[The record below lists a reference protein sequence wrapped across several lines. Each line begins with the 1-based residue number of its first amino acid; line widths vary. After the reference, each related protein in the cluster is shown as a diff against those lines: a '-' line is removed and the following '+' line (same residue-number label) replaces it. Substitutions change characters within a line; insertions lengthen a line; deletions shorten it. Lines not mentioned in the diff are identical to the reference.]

1 MYVSN
6 NVTRFFQSVS
16 LLLLLWILSTTLL
29 YAEDT
34 SSPASAENFPP
45 ADNVTALF
53 EFNNNVEDS
62 SGNNRHATLIGGGF
76 APTPC
81 GIALSVNR
89 DGTDVG
95 LDWSAHAALLSH
107 PFTIEM
113 VVTPLETS
121 SYAKLFSGD
130 DSDDRGWYYHN
141 QGFRSYP
148 TDSLGQGQILPG
160 ERHYFA
166 FVSTSNQEM
175 NVYFQ
180 GTLLGTA
187 QINVDQ
193 PFVNAVFF
201 RDDAATG
208 RGEQLTGN
216 IDALRISSVSRSAEE
231 IAAAQQHLNQN
242 CTQILNQTYLPQI
255 HRQ

>member
-1 MYVSN
+1 MYVFN
-6 NVTRFFQSVS
+6 NITRFFRSVS
-16 LLLLLWILSTTLL
+16 LPLLLWILSATRL

-34 SSPASAENFPP
+34 SSPAGAASFPP
-45 ADNVTALF
+45 ADNVVALF

-89 DGTDVG
+89 EGTEVG
-95 LDWSAHAALLSH
+95 LDWSAYAALLSH

-113 VVTPLETS
+113 VVTPLQTS
-121 SYAKLFSGD
+121 SYAKLFSGN

-141 QGFRSYP
+141 QGFRSFP
-148 TDSLGQGQILPG
+148 TDRLGTGQVLPG

-193 PFVNAVFF
+193 TFVNAVFF
-201 RDDAATG
+201 RDDSATS

-216 IDALRISSVSRSAEE
+216 IDALRISSASRSAAE

-242 CTQILNQTYLPQI
+242 CTLILNQKYLPLI
-255 HRQ
+255 HRE